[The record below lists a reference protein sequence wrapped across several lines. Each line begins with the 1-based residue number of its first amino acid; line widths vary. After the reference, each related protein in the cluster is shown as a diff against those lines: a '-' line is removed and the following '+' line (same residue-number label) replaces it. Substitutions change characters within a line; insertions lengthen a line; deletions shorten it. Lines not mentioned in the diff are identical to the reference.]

1 MHDLYV
7 VGIPTF
13 VVLIG
18 ILLNQHGFERQD
30 ARMDKIESRLDKM
43 QSDLTARIDRIQSDL
58 SQFYRALVSMR
69 AN

>member
-43 QSDLTARIDRIQSDL
+43 QSDLTARIDCIQSDL